1 MPRLVPQR
9 RANPRVKFDRDRFKA
24 LVHYTCW
31 RCEDPRIL
39 GPVKLSKVL
48 WYTDRIQYLKAGHP
62 VTGATYVRQQSGPA
76 SRALSPVIA
85 ELEREGVVAT
95 RERSWSSDMPQYFAR
110 HEPDLSVFTSQE
122 ISLIDSVIE
131 AVCFRDALPST
142 EARADAQVWRLA
154 QIGETLPYCTVF
166 AARPGEITK
175 RDMDWAVEQIRNGR
189 GEINLKELEELS
201 ALNPRIDEAYAAL
214 DWYLSRDLSIGIQVP
229 VSSTSFFA
237 YKQSGN
243 NSLSLPS
250 ILVLYTI
257 DLDEPVVCRIRFGF
271 DEEQE
276 DFQEEI
282 NMNQQ
287 MP

>member
-9 RANPRVKFDRDRFKA
+9 RVNPRVKFDRDRFKT
-24 LVHYTCW
+24 LVHYICW
-31 RCEDPRIL
+31 RCEDPRSL
-39 GPVKLSKVL
+39 EPVKLSKVL

-76 SRALSPVIA
+76 SRALSAVIA
-85 ELEREGVVAT
+85 ELEREGAVAT
-95 RERSWSSDMPQYFAR
+95 RERSWSSDVPQYFAR
-110 HEPDLSVFTSQE
+110 SEPELSVFTPQE

-175 RDMDWAVEQIRNGR
+175 RDMDWAVEQIRISR

-201 ALNPRIDEAYAAL
+201 ALNPRSDEAYAAL
-214 DWYLSRDLSIGIQVP
+214 DWYLSRDHSIGIQVP
-229 VSSTSFFA
+229 VSNASFFV

-243 NSLSLPS
+243 NFLSLPS

-257 DLDEPVVCRIRFGF
+257 DLDEPMICRIRFGF

-276 DFQEEI
+276 ELQEETNI
-282 NMNQQ
+282 NHQK
-287 MP
+287 P

>member
-9 RANPRVKFDRDRFKA
+9 QVNPRVKFNRDRFKA

-48 WYTDRIQYLKAGHP
+48 WYTDRSQYLKAGYS
-62 VTGATYVRQQSGPA
+62 VTGATYVRQQFGPA
-76 SRALSPVIA
+76 SRALSAVIA
-85 ELEREGVVAT
+85 ELEREGAVAT
-95 RERSWSSDMPQYFAR
+95 RERSWSSDVLQYFAR
-110 HEPDLSVFTSQE
+110 SEPELSVFTPQE

-142 EARADAQVWRLA
+142 EARADAQIWRLA

-175 RDMDWAVEQIRNGR
+175 HDMDWAVEQIRNGR

-201 ALNPRIDEAYAAL
+201 VLNPRIDEAYAAL
-214 DWYLSRDLSIGIQVP
+214 DWYLSRDLSIGVQVP
-229 VSSTSFFA
+229 SSNTSFFL
-237 YKQSGN
+237 YKQSGKN
-243 NSLSLPS
+243 CFSLPS
-250 ILVLYTI
+250 ILVLYII
-257 DLDEPVVCRIRFGF
+257 DLNEPVVCRIRFGF

-276 DFQEEI
+276 DLQDETNI
-282 NMNQQ
+282 QY
-287 MP
+287 